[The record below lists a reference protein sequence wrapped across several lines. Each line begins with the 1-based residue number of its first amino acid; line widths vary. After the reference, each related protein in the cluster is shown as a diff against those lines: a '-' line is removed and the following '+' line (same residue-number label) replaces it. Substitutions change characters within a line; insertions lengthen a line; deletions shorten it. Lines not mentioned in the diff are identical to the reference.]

1 MASVQKA
8 DRQGLWIQTYTGKQF
23 WPLDARVE
31 EVEIEDIAHS
41 LAMLCRFNGHCRRF
55 YSVAEHSVHVSRV
68 VDAEVAR
75 WGLMHDAAEAYLSDL
90 PQPIKRHM
98 PIFRECEE
106 RLLRVIAERFAL
118 PWGVPEAI
126 VRADM
131 VLLATEKEAL
141 MGKEPA
147 PWQDL
152 PEALETGMILC
163 HGPEQAKEMFLRR
176 FSELFL
182 DRA

>member
-1 MASVQKA
+1 MSDRGQFAE
-8 DRQGLWIQTYTGKQF
+8 RQGLWIQTYTGKQF
-23 WPLDARVE
+23 WPLDARAE

-68 VDAEVAR
+68 VSAQLAR

-98 PIFRECEE
+98 PIFREYEE
-106 RLLRVIAERFAL
+106 RLLRVIAERFSL
-118 PWGVPEAI
+118 PWGVPGEI
-126 VRADM
+126 VQADM
-131 VLLATEKEAL
+131 VLLATEKAAL

-147 PWQDL
+147 PWQGL
-152 PEALETGMILC
+152 PEALDPGMILC
-163 HGPEQAKEMFLRR
+163 LGPEQAKESFLRR
-176 FSELFL
+176 FTELFS
-182 DRA
+182 